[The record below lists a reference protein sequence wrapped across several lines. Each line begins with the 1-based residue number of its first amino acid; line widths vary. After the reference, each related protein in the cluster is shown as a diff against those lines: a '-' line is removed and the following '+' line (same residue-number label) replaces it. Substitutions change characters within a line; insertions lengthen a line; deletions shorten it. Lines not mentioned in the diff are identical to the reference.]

1 MSTQAQIDAN
11 RENAKKSTGPKTAE
25 GKAAVSQNAVKH
37 GFFAHEAVVHGES
50 QADFDL
56 HRQAFLDELRPAGM
70 TESML
75 AERIVS
81 LSWRLHRAERME
93 SQAIDDLIIRA
104 ADSSEITRS
113 LLEPETRQA
122 LADAGTLNRD
132 LSLGQAVTKDFA
144 SYRIL
149 DRLML
154 YERRMEN
161 SMVKMIRE
169 LKKLQAERETE
180 QAAASC
186 RGRLARASRG
196 HLAHDW
202 GQPSQTDPRDA
213 EHQSAQESPSARRQ
227 RSNLKKQSQS
237 SPALMGTKSCARKD
251 YDDEPP
257 AEASKNK
264 ANQTQTETQGRPS
277 RPVKGEIAAAL
288 RALQ

>member
-1 MSTQAQIDAN
+1 MATEAQIDAN
-11 RENAKKSTGPKTAE
+11 RQNAEKSTGPKTAE
-25 GKAAVSQNAVKH
+25 GKRAVSQNAVKH
-37 GFFAHEAVVHGES
+37 GLFAHEATIHGEDRG
-50 QADFDL
+50 DFDL
-56 HRQAFLDELRPAGM
+56 FREAFLADLRPAGVM
-70 TESML
+70 ESML

-81 LSWRLHRAERME
+81 LSWRLRRAERME